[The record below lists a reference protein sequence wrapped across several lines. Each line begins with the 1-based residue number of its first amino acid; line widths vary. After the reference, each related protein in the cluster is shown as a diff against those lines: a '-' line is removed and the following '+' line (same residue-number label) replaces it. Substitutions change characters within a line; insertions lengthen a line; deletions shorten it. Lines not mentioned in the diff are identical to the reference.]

1 MNTDIAIVGMSCRFP
16 DADSIGAYW
25 ENLKEGKQSIK
36 KLSEEELKLSGIS
49 DTLYNQENYVRA
61 ASYISDIEHF
71 DAGFFK
77 YSPREAAI
85 LDPQQRIML
94 ELSHEALESAGYNS
108 EYNTQNVGVFMGSG
122 YNQYLLKNILRGR
135 SITDNSEEFFIQ
147 TSNDKDY
154 LASRISYKLNLHG
167 PSVNIQTACSTSL
180 VAVHFARK
188 SLLAKECDWAIA
200 GGITLRLPQ
209 KQGYFYE
216 PEMIV
221 SDDGRC
227 CPFDEAANGTV
238 FGSGAG
244 VIVLKRLEDAIEDG
258 DNILCVIKGSAINN
272 DGQNKVGY
280 TAPSLSG
287 QQAVL
292 NSAIRDANI
301 PVDTI
306 SAIEA
311 HGTGTKMGDPIE
323 FDALV
328 TVFNGVQKKCSI
340 GSVKGNIG
348 HLENAAGIAGLIK
361 MVLSLKNKMLVPSVN
376 YTSPNPFID
385 IENSPFYVNIET
397 KYWDNQDNDYPRRC
411 GVSSF
416 GIGGTNAHV
425 ILEEYESD
433 SDTSNHTNKQ
443 DYYPIN
449 ISADSKE
456 SLRKNEQ
463 ALLEYIQN
471 MYLA

>member
-1 MNTDIAIVGMSCRFP
+1 MRTDIAIVGMSCRFP
-16 DADSIGAYW
+16 DAESINAYW

-36 KLSEEELKLSGIS
+36 PLSEEELGLSGIS
-49 DTLYNQENYVRA
+49 ETIYNQDNYVRA
-61 ASYISDIEHF
+61 ASYIRDIEYF

-77 YSPREAAI
+77 YSPREAAL

-94 ELSHEALESAGYNS
+94 ELSYEALEAAGYNG
-108 EYNTQNVGVFMGSG
+108 EYDTQNVGVFMGSG
-122 YNQYLLKNILRGR
+122 YNQYLLKNILKGR
-135 SITDNSEEFFIQ
+135 SIVDNSEEFFIQ

-154 LASRISYKLNLHG
+154 LSSRISYKLNLHG
-167 PSVNIQTACSTSL
+167 PSINIQTACSTSL

-188 SLLAKECDWAIA
+188 SLLLKECDWALA
-200 GGITLRLPQ
+200 GGVTLRLPQ

-227 CPFDEAANGTV
+227 CPFDKEANGTV

-244 VIVLKRLEDAIEDG
+244 VVVLKRLEDAIKDG
-258 DNILCVIKGSAINN
+258 NNILCTIKGSAINN

-292 NSAIRDANI
+292 KSAIEDANI
-301 PVDTI
+301 PVNTI

-323 FDALV
+323 FDALAS
-328 TVFNGVQKKCSI
+328 VFNGVKKKCGI

-361 MVLSLKNKMLVPSVN
+361 MILSLKNKTLVPSVN

-385 IENSPFYVNIET
+385 IENSPFYINTET
-397 KYWDNQDNDYPRRC
+397 KYWENSDNNYPRRC

-416 GIGGTNAHV
+416 GIGGTNAHI
-425 ILEEYESD
+425 ILEEYVSECKKKQTSQQTKLLSD
-433 SDTSNHTNKQ
+433 KYFCRLQ
-443 DYYPIN
+443 RVFV
-449 ISADSKE
+449 K
-456 SLRKNEQ
+456 K
-463 ALLEYIQN
+463 
-471 MYLA
+471 

>member
-180 VAVHFARK
+180 VAVHFTRK

-200 GGITLRLPQ
+200 GVITL
-209 KQGYFYE
+209 
-216 PEMIV
+216 
-221 SDDGRC
+221 
-227 CPFDEAANGTV
+227 
-238 FGSGAG
+238 
-244 VIVLKRLEDAIEDG
+244 
-258 DNILCVIKGSAINN
+258 
-272 DGQNKVGY
+272 
-280 TAPSLSG
+280 
-287 QQAVL
+287 
-292 NSAIRDANI
+292 
-301 PVDTI
+301 
-306 SAIEA
+306 
-311 HGTGTKMGDPIE
+311 
-323 FDALV
+323 
-328 TVFNGVQKKCSI
+328 
-340 GSVKGNIG
+340 
-348 HLENAAGIAGLIK
+348 
-361 MVLSLKNKMLVPSVN
+361 
-376 YTSPNPFID
+376 
-385 IENSPFYVNIET
+385 
-397 KYWDNQDNDYPRRC
+397 
-411 GVSSF
+411 
-416 GIGGTNAHV
+416 
-425 ILEEYESD
+425 
-433 SDTSNHTNKQ
+433 
-443 DYYPIN
+443 
-449 ISADSKE
+449 
-456 SLRKNEQ
+456 
-463 ALLEYIQN
+463 
-471 MYLA
+471 